1 VENTIRT
8 AEPADAV
15 AIVALL
21 RSVAAESRWIRT
33 EIPFDVKAREEHIR
47 RLIGSGELVG
57 FVSESDSAVV
67 GELQL
72 RFRDGFATFGM
83 VVAARARRQGI
94 GRQLLTRAIAAARDR
109 TVSRIDME
117 VYAHNVAAIELYRLH
132 GFAESGPRTVEERS
146 DGRRWEVIP
155 MSKDLDAATSL

>member
-33 EIPFDVKAREEHIR
+33 EIPFDANAREEHIR
-47 RLIGSGELVG
+47 RQMASGELVA
-57 FVSESDSAVV
+57 FVSKSDSAVL

-83 VVAARARRQGI
+83 VVAAAARRQGI
-94 GRQLLTRAIAAARDR
+94 GRQLLTRAIAAARER
-109 TVSRIDME
+109 PVSRIDME
-117 VYAHNVAAIELYRLH
+117 VYAHNVAAIELYRSH
-132 GFAESGPRTVEERS
+132 GFVESGPRTVEERR

-155 MSKDLDAATSL
+155 MSKDLGAATSS